1 MNKLKFIVKDIFIY
15 GGTIALNSLIML
27 MTIPLLTNN
36 FSVDEYGL
44 IDLYLTLITI
54 LVILFVFAQD
64 SSIAR
69 FFYEF
74 NSNRRKKKLISE
86 SFYFQNI
93 LYLVFFPIIYFV
105 VISYFEQVDKKL
117 LLLILLQVPFFILLN
132 FS

>member
-1 MNKLKFIVKDIFIY
+1 MNKLKFIVKDTFIY
-15 GGTIALNSLIML
+15 GGTIALIML

-69 FFYEF
+69 F
-74 NSNRRKKKLISE
+74 
-86 SFYFQNI
+86 
-93 LYLVFFPIIYFV
+93 
-105 VISYFEQVDKKL
+105 
-117 LLLILLQVPFFILLN
+117 
-132 FS
+132 